1 MRNIQIESM
10 DFDALVELARKD
22 PAAFEALRQ
31 DLIEGFISKAGPAQQ
46 RRLRCLQWRVDLE
59 RKRASNPMAACVR
72 LNQMMW
78 DSFAG
83 ENGLRDAIN
92 DLHARKPRPEK
103 QACVIAFPSDARSA
117 R

>member
-1 MRNIQIESM
+1 MLNTPIETM
-10 DFDALVELARKD
+10 DFDAWVALARQD

-31 DLIEGFISKAGPAQQ
+31 DLIDGFISQAGPAQQ

-59 RKRASNPMAACVR
+59 RKRASNPMAACIR

-78 DSFAG
+78 DSFVG
-83 ENGLRDAIN
+83 ENGLCDAIN
-92 DLHARKPRPEK
+92 DLHSREPRPK
-103 QACVIAFPSDARSA
+103 KPACVIAFPSNARTA